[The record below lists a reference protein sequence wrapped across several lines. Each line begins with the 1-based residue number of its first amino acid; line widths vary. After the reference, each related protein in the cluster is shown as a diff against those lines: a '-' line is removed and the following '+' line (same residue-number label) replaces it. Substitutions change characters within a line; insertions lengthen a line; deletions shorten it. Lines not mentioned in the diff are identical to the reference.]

1 MDIRGGDKVRLKDGT
16 IIKVNDM
23 NDRYIFTTDGYIY
36 LKEDVVEIIERIVL
50 WVLKSSKGGTESS
63 QIR

>member
-1 MDIRGGDKVRLKDGT
+1 MDLRGGDKVRLKDGT

-23 NDRYIFTTDGYIY
+23 NDRYIFATDGDIY

-50 WVLKSSKGGTESS
+50 
-63 QIR
+63 